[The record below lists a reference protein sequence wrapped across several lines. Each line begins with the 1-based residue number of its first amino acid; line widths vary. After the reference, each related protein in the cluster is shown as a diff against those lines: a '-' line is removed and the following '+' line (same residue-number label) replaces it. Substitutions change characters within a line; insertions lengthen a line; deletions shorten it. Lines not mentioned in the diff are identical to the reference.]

1 MRQRLGIVF
10 LIAVVIALVLTACGR
25 KYRLRTDNLGDER
38 PWAASR
44 GSAAQTGNC
53 DPSAFEGRLHLI
65 WSHGIAG
72 KPAGPLSIHHGTL
85 VYPDTRKKIRFY
97 DLQTGRYLGRLK
109 AKGVGQTGVAI
120 ADSLAFWGVAPSRDG
135 LFAYNLNTS
144 KRQWEMKVKDAYPG
158 PIIWDNRLVV
168 SSGEGTLFALELNRG
183 EPVWKFQAD
192 QRLSAAASFGH
203 GRIFQPADRG
213 WLYAVSADSGREL
226 YRVRLSGPIINPVAV
241 ADKVYVAVMTGQ
253 VYALEPDDGAV
264 VWMTDIGHPIWTSPT
279 VANGRIFVGHS
290 GGEVVALEASTGLV
304 LWRYDAG
311 AVIRCSALAAGDYLV
326 TGTMTGLLTVL
337 RAEDGVLVDSTT
349 LKGPIKAAPVS
360 DGRRLLIATEAGKI
374 YCFGESDEQ
383 ADLAHKRIDPQL
395 QSQ

>member
-120 ADSLAFWGVAPSRDG
+120 ADSLAFWGVAPRRDG

-337 RAEDGVLVDSTT
+337 RTEDGVLVDSTT

>member
-120 ADSLAFWGVAPSRDG
+120 ADSLAFWGVAPRRDG